1 MDNQTDQHKQYCVL
15 SFSRWDLVQAG
26 IPQEKVD
33 SFTEEDID
41 HIVKEL
47 REVYR
52 QAGFVE
58 SLQFYTKFYLV
69 FKKTDTQGEATGTPQ
84 VRE

>member
-1 MDNQTDQHKQYCVL
+1 MDKQTDQHKQYCVL
-15 SFSRWDLVQAG
+15 SFSRWDLIQIG

-33 SFTEEDID
+33 SLTEEDID

-52 QAGFVE
+52 QGGYMEA
-58 SLQFYTKFYLV
+58 LCFYTKFFLV
-69 FKKTDTQGEATGTPQ
+69 FKNTETAQTDNH
-84 VRE
+84 